1 LKFVLSALA
10 SDRSSS
16 EEFENCLWAHLPDGA
31 VTRTLVCDRT
41 YGNSTALRLVLSD
54 IRLKPLSAV
63 ELASGRS
70 IRRNASQVRGQ
81 FHVRVTAANSGCTQ
95 RGTRH
100 RGLLRLP
107 PKLFVDLHKG
117 RLFGQQRSV
126 ADDEKKRRLCPY
138 RIE

>member
-1 LKFVLSALA
+1 LKFVLPALA

-63 ELASGRS
+63 ELASDRS
-70 IRRNASQVRGQ
+70 IRRNASQVGEQ
-81 FHVRVTAANSGCTQ
+81 FHVTRHCREQ
-95 RGTRH
+95 RLHSARDARH

-117 RLFGQQRSV
+117 RLFGQERSV
-126 ADDEKKRRLCPY
+126 ADDEKKLALLPVSH
-138 RIE
+138 